1 MEFVC
6 RQEVV
11 FLDAVAQHVHVSQ
24 DVTERLTEL
33 HNAIQNHRHSQ
44 IAHSVVQVERQS
56 ASGRPRIVV
65 PTDHIAYL
73 LETGLPVTTISHL
86 LGVSRAT
93 LFRRM
98 AENNLSVRGL
108 YSTCTDAELDGLVS
122 QIKERMPHAGYGLIK
137 GTLEAQGHRLQ
148 WNRVKAAMH
157 RVDSL
162 GILTRMTQMGCVIRR
177 MCTQCHAQST

>member
-1 MEFVC
+1 M
-6 RQEVV
+6 QEVV

-44 IAHSVVQVERQS
+44 ISHSVVQVERQS

-73 LETGLPVTTISHL
+73 LETGLPVTTISNL
-86 LGVSRAT
+86 LGVSQAT
-93 LFRRM
+93 LFSRM

-122 QIKERMPHAGYGLIK
+122 QIKERMPHAGYRLIK

-177 MCTQCHAQST
+177 TYSVPCPKYI